1 MKLNVSVILFAL
13 IFSTSATANFV
24 GPGSTSSTT
33 TVKSIDNMN
42 DDDNVI
48 LEGYIIKEI
57 RSEHYT
63 FKDSTGEIEIELDNE
78 DFRGVKITPKTKV
91 KIQGEID
98 KDWSSTTIDVDHIEL
113 VK

>member
-1 MKLNVSVILFAL
+1 MKLNVSVVLLAL
-13 IFSTSATANFV
+13 TFSTSVTADFV

-33 TVKSIDNMN
+33 TVKSVDDMN
-42 DDDNVI
+42 DDDKVI

-78 DFRGVKITPKTKV
+78 DFRGVKVTPKTKV

-98 KDWSSTTIDVDHIEL
+98 KDWTSTTIDVNHVEL